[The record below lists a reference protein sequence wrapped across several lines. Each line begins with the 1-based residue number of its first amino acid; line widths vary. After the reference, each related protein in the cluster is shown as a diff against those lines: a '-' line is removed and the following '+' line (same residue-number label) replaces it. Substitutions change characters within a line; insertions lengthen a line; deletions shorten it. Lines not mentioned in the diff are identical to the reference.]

1 MAPTEELTK
10 ENWKQWTEQL
20 PISYCYYQ
28 LDQKL
33 NIQELYI
40 DKSKRIFNQDI
51 IQQIEEFIGK
61 KTNST
66 LHVKTMYQ
74 LHNKFR
80 NYPKIL
86 LHSNI
91 ETITINQ

>member
-10 ENWKQWTEQL
+10 KNWKQWTEQL

-28 LDQKL
+28 LGQKL

-66 LHVKTMYQ
+66 LYVKTIYQ
-74 LHNKFR
+74 LHNIFR

-86 LHSNI
+86 LHSDI